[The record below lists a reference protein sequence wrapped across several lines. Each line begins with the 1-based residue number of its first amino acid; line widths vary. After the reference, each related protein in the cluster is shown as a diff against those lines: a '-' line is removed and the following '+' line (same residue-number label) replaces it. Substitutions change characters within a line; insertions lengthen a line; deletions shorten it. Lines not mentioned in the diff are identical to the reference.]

1 MDLKSELARALE
13 KAGVKNAS
21 GLLEVPP
28 QKSMGDFALPCFSLA
43 KEFKKNPVEIAAEL
57 NKKIV
62 LPKGFSRSELKGPY
76 INFFVEE
83 SALAETALNESRAQK
98 KPARKGKKIIVEYC
112 QANPLKDFHIGHVR
126 NICLGE
132 SIARLLEAQ
141 GKKVL
146 RVDYGGDVGPH
157 VSKSL
162 YAYRNLWKGAVPK
175 GIAEQGKW
183 LGKLYAMGE
192 KEVRDKEALEDRM
205 REMVVQLEKGDKKLV
220 SDWKKLRKMSLAYF
234 DYIYKELG
242 IKFDRIILES
252 EVEKEGIKIAN
263 QLYREGIAAK
273 DDGALLVDL
282 TKYNL
287 DKFLVLKSDG
297 AALYSSKDLALA
309 KMKKQKL
316 KAELSYNVVGSEQK
330 FYFQQLIKTLELLN
344 QRKNEYCETIH
355 VPYELVML
363 EEKDNKSEKGKAIKM
378 KSREGNVI
386 TYIELFEKVFQKTL
400 AETRQRHEDW
410 SQKKVAETAKA
421 IALAAI
427 KFGMLAQDRNKT
439 IVFNWDRATSI
450 EGETG
455 PFVMYSYARAQS
467 ILKKAGKFAAP
478 KKPEFKAEKEKG
490 LLSVISKYSEKAAE
504 AEAQMSPHKIAH
516 YLLELA
522 STFNSFY
529 HEVPVLKAGKG
540 GRESRLL
547 LVKAASETIRKGMEL
562 LNITVVQEM

>member
-1 MDLKSELARALE
+1 
-13 KAGVKNAS
+13 
-21 GLLEVPP
+21 
-28 QKSMGDFALPCFSLA
+28 
-43 KEFKKNPVEIAAEL
+43 KEFRKSPADIAAEINSKL
-57 NKKIV
+57 K
-62 LPKGFSRSELKGPY
+62 LPKSFSRSELRGPY

-83 SALAETALNESRAQK
+83 NALAQTALSETKAGK
-98 KPARKGKKIIVEYC
+98 KSVKGKKIIVEYC

-146 RVDYGGDVGPH
+146 RVDYCGDVGPH
-157 VSKSL
+157 ASKSL
-162 YAYRNLWKGAVPK
+162 YAYRNLWKGAEPK
-175 GIAEQGKW
+175 SIAEQGKW
-183 LGKLYAMGE
+183 LGKLYAMGA
-192 KEVRDKEALEDRM
+192 KEVKGNPELEEKM

-220 SDWKKLRKMSLAYF
+220 SDWKKLRKMSLTYF

-252 EVEKEGIKIAN
+252 EVEKEGIKIVN
-263 QLYREGIAAK
+263 RLYMEGIAVK

-297 AALYSSKDLALA
+297 AALYSSKDIALA

-344 QRKNEYCETIH
+344 QRKSEYCETIH

-363 EEKDNKSEKGKAIKM
+363 EEGKMA
-378 KSREGNVI
+378 SREGNVI

-427 KFGMLAQDRNKT
+427 KFGMLSQDKNKT
-439 IVFNWDRATSI
+439 IIFNWDKATSI

-478 KKPEFKAEKEKG
+478 KKPEFKEEKEKE

-547 LVKAASETIRKGMEL
+547 LVKVAAETIRKGMEL
-562 LNITVVQEM
+562 LNIQATQEM